1 MPRRDVVV
9 IGASAG
15 GLSALTTIVAGLPR
29 SLRACVLVVTHSAA
43 AAPAILP
50 EILARSSDVPVAYA
64 KTGDQPV
71 PGRIFVAPPDF
82 HLLVTATGLSVE
94 QGPRENGFRPAID
107 PLFRTAA
114 HELGARV
121 VGVVLSGALSDGT
134 YGLSVIK
141 QHGGMAIVQDPDEAV
156 IASMPLS
163 AMKYVDVDHVLPAS
177 QIATH
182 LDRLSRTNGR
192 PAGGRHMPR
201 GRRTLEPQRRSAP
214 IAVSEMKEVFGAPSA
229 LTCPDCGGA
238 LWEIQEG
245 RVMRYQCH
253 VGHQYAPENLDA
265 GQRDTLDE
273 ALWGALR
280 VLEEQA
286 ELKRRMAHRAAEG
299 GLVVVSQGFDMDA
312 REAEEQAGRL
322 RGVLF
327 SLRNGGRPAERREKG
342 ARRSRNKRR

>member
-15 GLSALTTIVAGLPR
+15 GLSALTTIVAGLPP
-29 SLRACVLVVTHSAA
+29 SLRACVLVVMHSAA
-43 AAPAILP
+43 TAPSVLP
-50 EILARSSDVPVAYA
+50 EVLARSSDLRAAYA
-64 KTGDQPV
+64 KTGDQLV

-82 HLLVTATGLSVE
+82 HLLVTADGLCVE

-114 HELGARV
+114 RELGARV

-141 QHGGMAIVQDPDEAV
+141 RRGGLAIVQDPDEAV

-163 AMKYVDVDHVLPAS
+163 AMKGVDVDHVLPAS
-177 QIATH
+177 QIATC

-192 PAGGRHMPR
+192 PAGGRPMPR
-201 GRRTLEPQRRSAP
+201 GRKTLEPQRLSAP
-214 IAVSEMKEVFGAPSA
+214 IEVAEMKARFGPPSA

-245 RVMRYQCH
+245 RVVRYQCH

-265 GQRDTLDE
+265 GQHDTLDE
-273 ALWGALR
+273 ALWGAVR

-286 ELKRRMAHRAAEG
+286 ELKRRMALRSAEA
-299 GLVVVSQGFDMDA
+299 GLVVISEGFGQDA
-312 REAEEQAGRL
+312 SDAVEQARRL
-322 RGVLF
+322 RAVLLN
-327 SLRNGGRPAERREKG
+327 LRSRDRPAARQEKRATRRG
-342 ARRSRNKRR
+342 NKRR